1 MEAVK
6 DEVVHPQA
14 PQPPVGPP
22 PVPAR
27 SAPANNFQYQA
38 RSAPP
43 PPPYRTNAHPPPP
56 PPPPPP
62 PSQPP
67 VVTGP
72 PPPPPPPTRTPVQRQ
87 DMATSQGWFFVF
99 YTMYRLVLRFTLN
112 ETVHPKCT
120 HVKRVLN
127 L

>member
-1 MEAVK
+1 MDAVK
-6 DEVVHPQA
+6 DEVVCPQA

-27 SAPANNFQYQA
+27 SAPVGNFHYQA

-43 PPPYRTNAHPPPP
+43 PPPYRTNVHPP

-72 PPPPPPPTRTPVQRQ
+72 PPPPPPPPPTRTVQRQ
-87 DMATSQGWFFVF
+87 DVAPSQGWFFVL
-99 YTMYRLVLRFTLN
+99 YTMYRMVLSFTLN
-112 ETVHPKCT
+112 
-120 HVKRVLN
+120 
-127 L
+127 

>member
-1 MEAVK
+1 MDAVK

-14 PQPPVGPP
+14 PHPPGGPP

-27 SAPANNFQYQA
+27 SAPVSNFQYQA

-43 PPPYRTNAHPPPP
+43 PPPSRTNAHPPPP

-67 VVTGP
+67 VVTVP
-72 PPPPPPPTRTPVQRQ
+72 PPPPPPPPPAPPTRTPAQRQ
-87 DMATSQGWFFVF
+87 GMATSQGWFFCF
-99 YTMYRLVLRFTLN
+99 L
-112 ETVHPKCT
+112 H
-120 HVKRVLN
+120 HVQVGIKVYIK
-127 L
+127 